1 MEVTKANWF
10 PGAKQRQID
19 SKVRSRNGVAP
30 NALIHH
36 IAAGNSLSLYSFF
49 SSPTR
54 GCSHFYV
61 LMDGSAEQYLPIS
74 SKSGSEKEGNART
87 ISIETQG
94 GAGATTDKPWTD
106 AQAETLAK
114 ICAWV
119 HEEWGIPLKLM
130 ANSRTGTA
138 GIGYHRLG
146 IDGNFPDDPLYGGR
160 TERGGGERWS
170 DSLGKTCPENYTKP
184 PRYKSRI
191 AQIPD
196 KIIPRA
202 IELAASTP
210 TPPKPPT
217 PKPPTPTPPKEVT
230 VKAVLQRLD
239 LRNAGK
245 EAVTGRDVGRLQ
257 GLLLAQGYGPS
268 GLVGKDG
275 KPDKKAGAMTK
286 KYVGQFQVKTNTGD
300 GEGHADFVV
309 GEGTWTALLEK

>member
-1 MEVTKANWF
+1 MTHAQWF
-10 PGAKQRQID
+10 PGAVRRQITG
-19 SKVRSRNGVAP
+19 KVRSRNGVAP
-30 NALIHH
+30 NALVHH
-36 IAAGNSLSLYSFF
+36 IAAGNSPSLFSFF
-49 SSPTR
+49 SSPLR

-61 LMDGSAEQYLPIS
+61 LMDGSVEQYLPIS

-94 GAGATTDKPWTD
+94 GAGYTTDKAWTD
-106 AQAETLAK
+106 AQVETLAR
-114 ICAWV
+114 ISAWV
-119 HEEWGIPLKLM
+119 HDEWGIPLKLM
-130 ANSRTGTA
+130 VNSRTSTA

-146 IDGNFPDDPLYGGR
+146 VPGNFPDDPLYGGL
-160 TERGGGERWS
+160 TQRGGGELWT
-170 DSLGKTCPENYTKP
+170 DSRGKTCPENYVKP

-191 AQIPD
+191 AQVVG

-202 IELAASTP
+202 IELAGATP

-217 PKPPTPTPPKEVT
+217 TKPPTPPKEVT

-239 LRNAGK
+239 LRNAGR
-245 EAVTGRDVGRLQ
+245 EEVTGRDVGRLQ
-257 GLLLAQGYGPS
+257 GLLLAQGYGPT